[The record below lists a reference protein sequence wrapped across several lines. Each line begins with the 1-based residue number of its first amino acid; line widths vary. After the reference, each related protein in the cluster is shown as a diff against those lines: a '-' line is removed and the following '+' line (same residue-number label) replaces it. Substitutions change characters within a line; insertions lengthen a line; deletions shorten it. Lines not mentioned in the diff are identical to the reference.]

1 MLKIEQI
8 ECTGCGA
15 CFNVCPH
22 HAISMQAGSEGFLY
36 PAVDADACV
45 GCGLCEKT
53 CPVINPR
60 YDHAVKP
67 ECYAAMADDDIRS
80 KSSSGGVFTLLAQN
94 VLKQGGVVC
103 GAAYDEHMAVE
114 HILVENEEGLE
125 RLRRSKY
132 AQSTTGDCFSRIK
145 KLLIAGRPVLFS
157 GTPCQVAGLR
167 GYLRKDYDNLLC
179 VDIICH
185 GVPSPKVFHKYLS
198 ELGLDGQVKDV
209 NFRDKAKGWS
219 TAAHL
224 KISTDKD
231 SYSIE
236 SAKDTYMQLFLNDIS
251 VRKSCSVCPFNRL
264 PRQGDLTIGDF
275 WRIDACRKAYNDK
288 KGTSVI
294 LKNNAKGG
302 VALGKIKKYFK
313 LLKAVNLKYALAGNP
328 VLTEPFKKHH
338 NRKNFF
344 DNLDKM
350 TLEDNLKSCQEEHFD
365 VAVLNYWW
373 SLNYGAVLT
382 AYALQQS
389 LKEWGYSNRLVT
401 YIHDWC
407 RPNYHGSYTQ
417 IFADRYLDITRTYKT
432 PGELAKLNKAAD
444 TFIVGSDQVF
454 RPKYTRDSNFYF
466 YLPFADPEKKKI
478 SCSASFGLDKLDA
491 SSRDKP
497 LLRYY
502 LSCFDAV
509 SVREKS
515 GIDVCREELG
525 YDKAEQILDPVFWFD
540 AGRWDELIK
549 NSLKR
554 GEGFGLSYVLD
565 RHPETVEIVQAVEQ
579 KFGVSEIV
587 DMGNAQ
593 KDDNVT
599 MSPEDW
605 LYHIKNCRYL
615 VTDSFH
621 GVCFAIIFNKPFVC
635 IVNPER
641 GASRFESLL
650 GLLGLENRLLS
661 RGEDVN
667 QRPELFESVD
677 YETVNKKLSAEAE
690 RSILWMQN
698 ALKQP
703 KSNTGNGENAI
714 IAMLIRQMNAQ
725 KAEQWRL
732 EERLNETGKLLV
744 KSGIL
749 GSLKRRC
756 LRYKLL
762 SALTLGKTRKK
773 YKEKRKQC
781 KQKIRGLKSMLLGEQ

>member
-1 MLKIEQI
+1 MLKIEQV

-15 CFNVCPH
+15 CFNACPH
-22 HAISMQAGSEGFLY
+22 HAISMKANNEGFLY
-36 PAVDADACV
+36 PAVNSDICIK
-45 GCGLCEKT
+45 CGLCEQS
-53 CPVINPR
+53 CPAVNPR
-60 YDHAVKP
+60 YDRAEKP
-67 ECYAAMADDDIRS
+67 ECYAAMADNDIRC
-80 KSSSGGVFTLLAQN
+80 KSSSGGVFTLLAQDI
-94 VLKQGGVVC
+94 LKQGGVVC
-103 GAAYDEHMAVE
+103 GAAYNEQMAVE
-114 HILVENEEGLE
+114 HILIENEEGLE
-125 RLRRSKY
+125 KLRRSKY
-132 AQSTTGDCFSRIK
+132 VQSNTGDCFSRIK
-145 KLLIAGRPVLFS
+145 RLLIEGRLVLFS

-185 GVPSPKVFHKYLS
+185 GVPSPKVFQKYLK
-198 ELGLDGQVKDV
+198 ELDLGGQVTDV
-209 NFRDKAKGWS
+209 NFRNKRNGWGYNSTVTVTTTETCEHFEAKTNPYMKA
-219 TAAHL
+219 
-224 KISTDKD
+224 
-231 SYSIE
+231 
-236 SAKDTYMQLFLNDIS
+236 FLSNLCL
-251 VRKSCSVCPFNRL
+251 RNSCGHCQFNKL

-275 WRIDACRKAYNDK
+275 WQIDHCNPAYNDK
-288 KGTSVI
+288 KGTSAI
-294 LKNNAKGG
+294 LVNSEKGKK
-302 VALGKIKKYFK
+302 ALKQSVKGFR
-313 LLKAVNLKYALAGNP
+313 LLKKVGLEYAVAGNATIDGSSI
-328 VLTEPFKKHH
+328 VHH
-338 NRKNFF
+338 NRKKFF

-350 TLEDNLKSCQEEHFD
+350 TLEDNLKNCQEEHFD
-365 VAVLNYWW
+365 VAILNFWW

-389 LKEWGYSNRLVT
+389 LRDWGYSNRLVT
-401 YIHDWC
+401 YVHDWC
-407 RPNYHGSYTQ
+407 RPNYRGSYTQ
-417 IFADRYLDITRTYKT
+417 IFADRYLDITQTYNT
-432 PGELAKLNKAAD
+432 PRELAKLND
-444 TFIVGSDQVF
+444 IVNTFVVGSDQVF
-454 RPKYTRDSNFYF
+454 RPKYSRTSNFYY

-478 SCSASFGLDKLDA
+478 ACSASFGLDKLDA
-491 SSRDKP
+491 VSGDKP
-497 LLRYY
+497 LLKYY

-525 YDKAEQILDPVFWFD
+525 YKKAEQILDPVFWFD

-565 RHPETVEIVQAVEQ
+565 RHPETVEIVKAVEQ
-579 KFGVSEIV
+579 KFGASEII

-593 KDDNVT
+593 KDGNVT

-605 LYHIKNCRYL
+605 LYNIKNCRYL

-650 GLLGLENRLLS
+650 GMLGLENRLLG
-661 RGEDVN
+661 RGENVN
-667 QRPELFESVD
+667 QRPELFEPVD
-677 YETVNKKLSAEAE
+677 YTTVNQKLHAETE
-690 RSILWMQN
+690 RSTIWMQN

-703 KSNTGNGENAI
+703 KSDVGNGENAI

-732 EERLNETGKLLV
+732 QERLNETGRLLV